1 MILFRL
7 LLIICN
13 LAVIYTQDTASND
26 TIPVPSS
33 INNDIGIFTTPIED
47 ECCQCTNI
55 DDTLTATTIRIL
67 TVGGENFGH
76 IKEMVETDA
85 RAFEAHMNGRVSVIV
100 DEVDSLGT
108 MASEIRSNAELEEG
122 QIDGFVTNPG
132 ILGTAVSHSLYIVY
146 IHRL

>member
-1 MILFRL
+1 MILRL
-7 LLIICN
+7 LLICN
-13 LAVIYTQDTASND
+13 LAVIYAQDTASND
-26 TIPVPSS
+26 TIPVSSSS

-55 DDTLTATTIRIL
+55 DGTLTTTTIRIL

-132 ILGTAVSHSLYIVY
+132 ILGTAVSHCL
-146 IHRL
+146 

>member
-1 MILFRL
+1 MILRL
-7 LLIICN
+7 LLICN
-13 LAVIYTQDTASND
+13 LAVIYAQDTASND
-26 TIPVPSS
+26 TIPVSSS
-33 INNDIGIFTTPIED
+33 INDIGIFTTPIED

-55 DDTLTATTIRIL
+55 DDTLTTTTIRIL

-132 ILGTAVSHSLYIVY
+132 ILGTAVSHCL
-146 IHRL
+146 

>member
-1 MILFRL
+1 M
-7 LLIICN
+7 
-13 LAVIYTQDTASND
+13 YQH
-26 TIPVPSS
+26 
-33 INNDIGIFTTPIED
+33 
-47 ECCQCTNI
+47 
-55 DDTLTATTIRIL
+55 DDTLTTTTIRIL

-132 ILGTAVSHSLYIVY
+132 ILGTAVSYCILQTYRSYINNY
-146 IHRL
+146 MN

>member
-1 MILFRL
+1 MILRL
-7 LLIICN
+7 SLLICN
-13 LAVIYTQDTASND
+13 LAVIYAQDTASND
-26 TIPVPSS
+26 TITVPSS
-33 INNDIGIFTTPIED
+33 INNDIGIFTTPIEE

-55 DDTLTATTIRIL
+55 DDTLTTTIRIL

-132 ILGTAVSHSLYIVY
+132 ILGTAVSYCIL
-146 IHRL
+146 